1 MKCDV
6 FSWIHR
12 YCKNVLT
19 VFIATRNELE
29 NDDLENDDLEN
40 DDLENDDLEHDDL
53 EHDDLE
59 NDDLENDDLENDDLE
74 NNDLENDDLE
84 NDDLENDDRD
94 GVARRIKGL
103 EGYRR
108 WEIRGRY
115 EGIMKAREV
124 SEERKLQKYSKYYL

>member
-40 DDLENDDLEHDDL
+40 DDLENDDLENDDL

-59 NDDLENDDLENDDLE
+59 HGDLEHDDLEH
-74 NNDLENDDLE
+74 DDLE

-94 GVARRIKGL
+94 GVARRIKRL
-103 EGYRR
+103 S
-108 WEIRGRY
+108 RGVQKRTIGGNY
-115 EGIMKAREV
+115 EGVRGGRR
-124 SEERKLQKYSKYYL
+124 RKITEK